1 MIHIYWNTDPCI
13 ACVSHLHHIERG
25 GEEGGGPQPEEG
37 PRVAGVAGVGHGQ
50 GRGGGGVGQRPQGVA
65 GVVGVAEVGVAEG
78 EAALGVVL
86 QKAPSEYDPNVRNH
100 GEGPY

>member
-1 MIHIYWNTDPCI
+1 MGI

-50 GRGGGGVGQRPQGVA
+50 GARWRRGRTACAGGSRGSWRGRGGRG
-65 GVVGVAEVGVAEG
+65 
-78 EAALGVVL
+78 
-86 QKAPSEYDPNVRNH
+86 
-100 GEGPY
+100 